1 MRLNKNIQIFL
12 FLLIGLVLF
21 YSYYYLPSQN
31 RGSIKIEKI
40 TKEQPIEKLDA
51 KNTFANTEYKNRDE
65 KGQIYTTKA
74 AESYFYQN
82 KPDLIHLINTYSFTK
97 LEKDQSLIEI
107 RSKIG
112 LFDKA
117 QKITTYENSVS
128 IKNKNY
134 LITANSAKHFS
145 AKNLIIIN
153 GNVVM
158 KDLTMG
164 LSHIAYCDTVEI
176 NTITNNAVA
185 FMNSSNDKVIAK
197 KFK

>member
-1 MRLNKNIQIFL
+1 MRLNKNIQILL
-12 FLLIGLVLF
+12 FLLIGLILF

-31 RGSIKIEKI
+31 KGFIKVEDIEKGPS
-40 TKEQPIEKLDA
+40 TEKSEV
-51 KNTFANTEYKNRDE
+51 KNTFTNTEYKSQDE
-65 KGQIYTTKA
+65 KGWVYTTKTV
-74 AESYFYQN
+74 ESYIYQN
-82 KPDLIHLINTYSFTK
+82 QTDIIHLVSPYSFTR

-107 RSKIG
+107 RSKVG
-112 LFDKA
+112 LFDKIK
-117 QKITTYENSVS
+117 KITSYENSVI

-134 LITANSAKHFS
+134 IITANSAKHFS

-176 NTITNNAVA
+176 DTITNNAVA
-185 FMNSSNDKVIAK
+185 FMNSSNDRVIAK

>member
-40 TKEQPIEKLDA
+40 TKEQPIEKLEA
-51 KNTFANTEYKNRDE
+51 KNTFTNTEYKNQDE

-82 KPDLIHLINTYSFTK
+82 KQDLIHLINPYSFTK

>member
-40 TKEQPIEKLDA
+40 TKEQPIEKLEA
-51 KNTFANTEYKNRDE
+51 KNTFTNTEYKNQDE
-65 KGQIYTTKA
+65 KGQIYTTKT

-82 KPDLIHLINTYSFTK
+82 KPDLIHLINPYSFTK

-112 LFDKA
+112 LFDKT
-117 QKITTYENSVS
+117 KKTTTYENSVS

-134 LITANSAKHFS
+134 IITANSAKHFS

-164 LSHIAYCDTVEI
+164 LSHIAYCDTIEI
-176 NTITNNAVA
+176 DTITNNAVA
-185 FMNSSNDKVIAK
+185 FMNSSNDKVIAI

>member
-1 MRLNKNIQIFL
+1 MKNSEIYKRLYKDYSKKYINKILISVFFGVLVAASTSAIAWLLDPAIKKIF
-12 FLLIGLVLF
+12 I
-21 YSYYYLPSQN
+21 
-31 RGSIKIEKI
+31 
-40 TKEQPIEKLDA
+40 
-51 KNTFANTEYKNRDE
+51 
-65 KGQIYTTKA
+65 
-74 AESYFYQN
+74 
-82 KPDLIHLINTYSFTK
+82 
-97 LEKDQSLIEI
+97 EKDQSLIEI

-117 QKITTYENSVS
+117 KKITTYENSVS

>member
-40 TKEQPIEKLDA
+40 TKEQPIEKLEA
-51 KNTFANTEYKNRDE
+51 KNTFTNTEYKNQDE

-82 KPDLIHLINTYSFTK
+82 KPDLTHLINPYSFTK

-117 QKITTYENSVS
+117 KKITTYENSVS